1 MNIFPIY
8 LTEEHVKNLIK
19 THYAHEFEASI
30 QFLHDAQFSKFSY
43 HGYLNEEGTVNL
55 YVRYN
60 SDNGFI
66 LSAGTCFRK
75 TEKILSQETI
85 NCLVKQQMYD
95 LAEAEYERRR
105 AEVRERK
112 IAKIMTEMF

>member
-8 LTEEHVKNLIK
+8 LTEEHVKKLIK
-19 THYAHEFEASI
+19 THFACEFEASI
-30 QFLHDAQFSKFSY
+30 QFLHDAQFSY
-43 HGYLNEEGTVNL
+43 HGYLNEEGNVDL

-85 NCLVKQQMYD
+85 DCLVKRQIYN
-95 LAEAEYERRR
+95 LAEAEYERRQ